1 MLTSPSSSLRYPILH
16 HCPPFHS
23 KTLTLTLTLSLTPT
37 TLKFQPNPK
46 PQSHL
51 HITNNSSSHCLVGN
65 HFLVSPKRFP
75 FVVAASKSPG
85 VDEQKFSQEG
95 LVTESLPNGMFRI
108 RLDNADTIIG
118 YISGK
123 IRKKFIRILIGDRV
137 KVEVSRYDTTR
148 GRIVF
153 RYKQDDDPSKR
164 KMKNS
169 ETKNKSRKDPMDSP

>member
-1 MLTSPSSSLRYPILH
+1 MLTSPSSSLH
-16 HCPPFHS
+16 HSPPFHS
-23 KTLTLTLTLSLTPT
+23 KTLTLTLTPS

-51 HITNNSSSHCLVGN
+51 HITNSSSSHCLVGN
-65 HFLVSPKRFP
+65 HFFLSAKRFP

-169 ETKNKSRKDPMDSP
+169 EMKNKSRKDPMDSP